1 MSTHI
6 LVVGGAGYIGSHM
19 CKRLA
24 REGYTPVVLDNLGR
38 GHREAVKW
46 GSFEQGDAGDA
57 AVLEKVFAAYPI
69 AAVMHFAAF
78 AYVGESVTHP
88 ARYYRNNMAEALGL
102 LEAMVRF
109 KVSRF
114 IFSSTCAIYGE
125 PEAIPIPESHP
136 QQPINPYG
144 WTKRV
149 VEQMLADFRRAY
161 GLESISLRYFN
172 AAGADPD
179 GEIGE
184 DHDPETHLIPLV
196 LRTALGRRKEIAVFG
211 DDYPTPDGTCIRDY
225 VHVNDLAAAHLTAL
239 ERLFEGKPGGS
250 YNLGNGTG
258 YSVREVIDTAR
269 SVTGREIPERIV
281 PRRPGDPSR
290 LIGSSDL
297 ARHELGWRPDFPDL
311 SSIIETAWRWHVAHP
326 RGYAA

>member
-46 GSFEQGDAGDA
+46 GPFVKGDAGDA
-57 AVLEKVFAAYPI
+57 VVLEKVFTAYPI

-149 VEQMLADFRRAY
+149 VEQMLADFRHAY
-161 GLESISLRYFN
+161 ELESISLRYFN

-196 LRTALGRRKEIAVFG
+196 LQTALGQRKEIAVFG

-225 VHVNDLAAAHLTAL
+225 VHVNDLAAAHLAAL
-239 ERLFEGKPGGS
+239 ERLFDGKPGGS
-250 YNLGNGTG
+250 YNLGNGNG

-269 SVTGREIPERIV
+269 SVTGREIPERSV
-281 PRRPGDPSR
+281 ARRPGDPSR
-290 LIGSSDL
+290 LIGSADL

-326 RGYAA
+326 RGYGA